1 MDQHLQNRLAFL
13 HVLTSEIF
21 GPGGIPES
29 LWTKY
34 EMSPIM
40 PPYYEHPIDLND
52 DRYIDRTNKVFSIN
66 EDIHDYY
73 KPRYYHIPQAEILR
87 HKPSLK
93 YGVGV
98 LFPIEGDEQVFE
110 NEPTFNRNE
119 EQPWSD
125 EDDYYSSADS
135 YIGTKEEEDTSADPF
150 NTTTMGIS
158 CVLDLSKAK
167 EIEIDL
173 SGGIYQP
180 VPVILHFSDFKKDQ
194 KNNTAQLTWWLRTQ
208 VNRKLVL
215 NESTLKRTMR
225 EGSYTQHIL
234 FEHKSIDCLGERHI
248 EPVRLKID
256 IKARKH
262 HMLEGNPLYQRVDPY
277 LVTITLMNTGCYSS
291 EEEKNKKTLFQ
302 SRFAVTCKGAILP
315 YPDKKQPFLNSEAAS
330 LDLLYRHQKTYGIGH
345 LCAATWDELI
355 TKKTFAIPI
364 DSINAN
370 PLPVYETP
378 SITPSITYNGQEFTL
393 PIRNFAGIENE
404 SYLWGNRLMSS
415 IKAHEI
421 EPINN
426 LINAYQQ
433 WIDQQKCIACTLSG
447 NYQKTARKHIK
458 ACIKTL
464 ERMQEGREHLKHD
477 PHCVYCFRLTN
488 RAMLWQAY
496 SGKSDS
502 NIDIEKFCLTED
514 QPRSWRPFQLAFLL
528 INLCGLSQGGTDRD
542 IVDLIWFPTG
552 GGKTEAYLSCAA
564 FSMFYR
570 RLTNPSDDG
579 TDVIMR
585 YTLRLLTVQQFQRA
599 SSLICAMEIIR
610 RKEKEIWQ
618 KSVLGD
624 SSYSIGLWVG
634 QDNTPN
640 SYEKAFK
647 SCQEAEK
654 NGLESY
660 KMVLLKCPWC
670 GETMGPCERSDRTN
684 KYDLKGIFH
693 SKKSCSFICP
703 NERCCFSETDNNLPI
718 SIIDEHLYQNP
729 PTFLIATVDKFA
741 MLPFEP
747 KIQRFFG
754 TRNGNPINHPP
765 SLIIQD
771 ELHLIT
777 GPLGSSVG
785 LYESLI
791 DSFCSKTKTVKY
803 IAATATTRSS
813 GEQISALFGRTRS
826 QIFPPVGLDADD
838 SFFATYKKE
847 ASGTKSAGRM
857 YVGVF
862 PLNYKSGL
870 VASQRVFASLMAG
883 AQALLPEQRDPW
895 WTNLIFFNSLRELG
909 NNLTLFHR
917 PILDHLK
924 LLQKS
929 LKKDVQHRYSQK
941 SNILEL
947 TSRITSAEIPSK
959 LNELST
965 PYNPLENKSNAIDAS
980 LASNLIEVGVDVDRL
995 CLMSV
1000 VCQPKSTSQYIQATG
1015 RIGRKKQGLVIVNY
1029 MTKRPRD
1036 ASTYEH
1042 FQSYHSKLYSHVEPS
1057 SVTPFSYPLLER
1069 AIHAVLSAWTRL
1081 STDESLQTVQY
1092 DEQIINEASEYLRNK
1107 IKLTNASKAILNAF
1121 EEILSNRKE
1130 MIKSAYEHQLKWS
1143 ENTPS
1148 NTNDV
1153 FMTPMSNPHLS
1164 TMPNSLGTPMSMRSV
1179 DSDVMIQLKIN

>member
-1 MDQHLQNRLAFL
+1 MDQHLKDRLVFL
-13 HVLTSEIF
+13 NVLTSEIF
-21 GPGGIPES
+21 GPGGIPKS
-29 LWTKY
+29 MWTKY
-34 EMSPIM
+34 DMSSVM
-40 PPYYEHPIDLND
+40 PPYYELPIDLCD
-52 DRYIDRTNKVFSIN
+52 DRYIDRTNKVFSIY

-73 KPRYYHIPQAEILR
+73 KPRYYQIPQAEILR

-98 LFPIEGDEQVFE
+98 LFPIDGDEQISE
-110 NEPTFNRNE
+110 NELTSNRNGE
-119 EQPWSD
+119 HPWFD
-125 EDDYYSSADS
+125 EDDPYSSEES
-135 YIGTKEEEDTSADPF
+135 YIGTKEEEDASADPF

-158 CVLDLSKAK
+158 CVLDLNKAK
-167 EIEIDL
+167 EIEIDI

-180 VPVILHFSDFKKDQ
+180 IPVILHFNDPKKDQ
-194 KNNTAQLTWWLRTQ
+194 EKNMAKLTWWLRTQ
-208 VNRKLVL
+208 VHKKLVL
-215 NESTLKRTMR
+215 NESIIQKSIR
-225 EGSYTQHIL
+225 EGGHAQYIL
-234 FEHKSIDCLGERHI
+234 FEHKNIDSLGERHI
-248 EPVRLKID
+248 EPVQLKID

-262 HMLEGNPLYQRVDPY
+262 HMLEDNPLYQQADPY
-277 LVTITLMNTGCYSS
+277 LVTTTLINTGGYSS

-302 SRFAVTCKGAILP
+302 SRFTVTCKGAILP
-315 YPDKKQPFLNSEAAS
+315 YPDKKQPLHYSEAAS
-330 LDLLYRHQKTYGIGH
+330 LNLLYRHQKTYGIGH
-345 LCAATWDELI
+345 LCAATWEELI
-355 TKKTFAIPI
+355 TKTTLAIPI
-364 DSINAN
+364 DSVYAN

-378 SITPSITYNGQEFTL
+378 SITPSITYNGQELTI
-393 PIRNFAGIENE
+393 PINNFAGIENG
-404 SYLWGNRLMSS
+404 SYLWGNKLMSP

-421 EPINN
+421 TPIND
-426 LINAYQQ
+426 LISAYRQ
-433 WIDQQKCIACTLSG
+433 WIDEQKSIACTLSHS
-447 NYQKTARKHIK
+447 YQQTANKHIQS
-458 ACIKTL
+458 CVKTL
-464 ERMQEGREHLKHD
+464 ERMQEGREYLKSD
-477 PHCVYCFRLTN
+477 PYCAYCFRLTN

-496 SGKSDS
+496 SGKSDL
-502 NIDIEKFCLTED
+502 NIDIKEFCLNEKH
-514 QPRSWRPFQLAFLL
+514 PRYWRPFQLAFLL
-528 INLCGLSQGGTDRD
+528 INLRGLSQGGEDRD

-570 RLTNPSDDG
+570 RLTNSSDYG

-599 SSLICAMEIIR
+599 SSLICTMEIIR
-610 RKEKEIWQ
+610 IKEKEIWQ
-618 KSVLGD
+618 KPILGD

-670 GETMGPCERSDRTN
+670 GETMGPCERSNQKDG
-684 KYDLKGIFH
+684 YDLKGIFY
-693 SKKSCSFICP
+693 SKNSCSFICP
-703 NERCCFSETDNNLPI
+703 NEQCYFSETDNNLPI
-718 SIIDEHLYQNP
+718 SIIDEHLYQEP

-754 TRNGNPINHPP
+754 TQNGQSINHPP
-765 SLIIQD
+765 NLIIQD

-847 ASGTKSAGRM
+847 PNGIKSAGRM

-883 AQALLPEQRDPW
+883 AQAFLPEQRDPW

-917 PILDHLK
+917 PILDQLK

-929 LKKDVQHRYSQK
+929 LKKEIQHRYSQK

-965 PYNPLENKSNAIDAS
+965 PYNPLEKKSNAIDAC

-1015 RIGRKKQGLVIVNY
+1015 RVGRKKQGLVIVNY

-1069 AIHAVLSAWTRL
+1069 AIHAVLSAWIRL
-1081 STDESLQTVQY
+1081 SRDESLQTVQY
-1092 DEQIINEASEYLRNK
+1092 DEHIINEASEYLRNK
-1107 IKLTNASKAILNAF
+1107 IKKNNASETILNAF
-1121 EEILSNRKE
+1121 EKILSNRKE
-1130 MIKSAYEHQLKWS
+1130 MIKSAYENQLKWS
-1143 ENTPS
+1143 ENAPS
-1148 NTNDV
+1148 STNNV
-1153 FMTPMSNPHLS
+1153 LMTPMNNPLLS
-1164 TMPNSLGTPMSMRSV
+1164 TMPSSLGTPMSMRSV
-1179 DSDVMIQLKIN
+1179 DSDVMIQLK